1 MKRKYTL
8 MIMFLALS
16 LITAT
21 PLSVNAAK
29 KTTIAQLLTAPHN
42 NLSTP
47 AIITD
52 DVAMFYNQVWI
63 NTDADTVLDGNEL
76 FIYKDADGL
85 PIPIEVTETLGDVHD
100 NSYEGQLDL
109 YQTYVIEND
118 LTVDYDTQYFLDAD
132 GDGDE
137 ITEWTVIAGV
147 PDEKPDLTYPITMEV
162 YLNLNGPWSPHASVF
177 DVTQPPLAYDGT
189 NLDEAID
196 SLNDNHVWN
205 TDYVDTYD
213 NAWQADWART
223 NELVTI
229 DFIDWGNPMENT
241 YPQVGYR
248 FPIELYLYTK
258 LTEPMTAYTMACLE
272 YPSSADEVYGTNG
285 VTFESY
291 YATVLTNK
299 FRAEAI
305 NLTYGGVTPINLEPA
320 IGPSGKMNFASAGG
334 GWIPT
339 KAGTYRIFFY
349 VDDPL
354 ISFEGAEINNDE
366 HYIFSLGLWAEGL
379 SQNKEG
385 LSYVVNGADYT
396 WIDVVVVEPNGG
408 GGKKTK

>member
-29 KTTIAQLLTAPHN
+29 KTTIAQLLAAPYN

-47 AIITD
+47 AIITED
-52 DVAMFYNQVWI
+52 IAAFYNQVWI
-63 NTDADTVLDGNEL
+63 NTDDDTVLDGNEL

-85 PIPIEVTETLGDVHD
+85 PIPIEVTESMNETHD
-100 NSYEGQLDL
+100 TSYEGQEDL
-109 YQTYVIEND
+109 YQTYIIVD
-118 LTVDYDTQYFLDAD
+118 GATVDYDTQYFDDA
-132 GDGDE
+132 G
-137 ITEWTVIAGV
+137 IWTVFIGV
-147 PDEKPDLTYPITMEV
+147 PDGKPDLTDPITMEE
-162 YLNLNGPWSPHASVF
+162 YLNANGPWYPHASVF
-177 DVTQPPLAYDGT
+177 TDLELTPEPYDGT
-189 NLDEAID
+189 DLDAAIA
-196 SLNDNHVWN
+196 SLNNNLVWN
-205 TDYVDTYD
+205 TDNVDTYD

-223 NELVTI
+223 YEPVKI

-241 YPQVGYR
+241 YAQVGYR

-258 LTEPMTAYTMACLE
+258 LDVPMTAYTMACLE

-285 VTFESY
+285 ETFESY
-291 YATVLTNK
+291 YATVLTNS
-299 FRAEAI
+299 FRAEAF
-305 NLTYGGVTPINLEPA
+305 NLTNSGITKINLEPA

-339 KAGTYRIFFY
+339 QAGTYRIFFY

-366 HYIFSLGLWAEGL
+366 HYIFNLGLWAEGL

-385 LSYVVNGADYT
+385 LSYVVDGADYT

>member
-1 MKRKYTL
+1 MKRKYKL

-29 KTTIAQLLTAPHN
+29 KTTIAQLLTAPYN

-52 DVAMFYNQVWI
+52 DVEVFYNQVWQ

-76 FIYKDADGL
+76 FIYKDADGS
-85 PIPIEVTETLGDVHD
+85 PVPIEVTESMNDTHD
-100 NSYEGQLDL
+100 NSYEGQDDL
-109 YQTYVIEND
+109 YQTYIIENN
-118 LTVDYDTQYFLDAD
+118 LTVDYDTQYFDDNGAWIVIVGTPD
-132 GDGDE
+132 G
-137 ITEWTVIAGV
+137 
-147 PDEKPDLTYPITMEV
+147 KPDLTAPITMV
-162 YLNLNGPWSPHASVF
+162 DYLDSNGPWYPQASVF
-177 DVTQPPLAYDGT
+177 TVIPTPIAYDGT
-189 NLDEAID
+189 NLEAAID
-196 SLNDNHVWN
+196 SLNNNHVWN
-205 TDYVDTYD
+205 TDYVDAYQ

-223 NELVTI
+223 YEPVTI

-285 VTFESY
+285 AKFESY

-305 NLTYGGVTPINLEPA
+305 NLTYGGVTKINLEPA

-354 ISFEGAEINNDE
+354 ISFEGAVINNDE
-366 HYIFSLGLWAEGL
+366 HYVFSLGLKAEGL

-385 LSYVVNGADYT
+385 LSYIVNGADFT
-396 WIDVVVVEPNGG
+396 WIDVTVVEPNGG
-408 GGKKTK
+408 GGRKTK